1 MSYITVN
8 DKLYNSWRKMHIRCY
23 DNSYHSYHR
32 YGGRGIYVC
41 DMWHAYTNFKHDMEL
56 TWFDGATLDRKD
68 NSREYSPEN
77 CSWKTQAENK
87 KPYKYDHAEIL
98 RLYETGLLQKDIG
111 LLLGLGQDRVSKLL
125 KTARYLRKKDLEA
138 LNVT

>member
-1 MSYITVN
+1 
-8 DKLYNSWRKMHIRCY
+8 
-23 DNSYHSYHR
+23 
-32 YGGRGIYVC
+32 
-41 DMWHAYTNFKHDMEL
+41 MWHAYTNFKHDMEL